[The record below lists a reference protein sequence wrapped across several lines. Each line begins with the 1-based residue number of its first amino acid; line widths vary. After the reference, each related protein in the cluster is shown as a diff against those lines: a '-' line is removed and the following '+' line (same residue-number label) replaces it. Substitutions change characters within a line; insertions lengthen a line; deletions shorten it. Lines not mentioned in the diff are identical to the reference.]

1 MNTIA
6 TFGAFSHVIPPNAN
20 GVGWRVGATR
30 PRDDLRGRCSS
41 SRRAVSWG
49 FASHVAR
56 LRWATA
62 AYLAA
67 NAPRWHSLRTARVS
81 RQPGSPTARV
91 SRQPGSPTARASRRP
106 GLPEHRQVGG
116 DAVADPTGHGESVE
130 DLVESEGARG
140 GVGPFE
146 AVYYCPHGV
155 EQAAGYQ

>member
-41 SRRAVSWG
+41 SRRVVSWG

-67 NAPRWHSLRTARVS
+67 SAPRWHSLRTARAS
-81 RQPGSPTARV
+81 RQPGP
-91 SRQPGSPTARASRRP
+91 PTARASRRP

-130 DLVESEGARG
+130 DFVESEGARG

-155 EQAAGYQ
+155 EQASGYQ